1 MCPPYVSLLGEGKQ
15 SSPSV
20 PSRGPPVMLM
30 GAGGAQPRD
39 LPPGTIF
46 LTVRWSLS
54 VVSMR
59 RHPLCT
65 NTCVMSR
72 GEKDLTGARPDLGR
86 EPWEKWVRTQSSSWP
101 LPQGDVGAG
110 CWWLK
115 PPPGPGVFLSRSAE
129 RSCFC
134 CGLLPPMSRGREPG
148 GPGPKHQGQWR
159 RQGAR
164 PPAGWPLESLML
176 PFAITL
182 WLGYVLTLELRCP
195 QLRKNCS
202 LCVISSRLL

>member
-1 MCPPYVSLLGEGKQ
+1 
-15 SSPSV
+15 
-20 PSRGPPVMLM
+20 MLV

-54 VVSMR
+54 VVSVR

-65 NTCVMSR
+65 NMFVTSR

-110 CWWLK
+110 CWWLR
-115 PPPGPGVFLSRSAE
+115 PPPGPRVFLSRSAE

-148 GPGPKHQGQWR
+148 GPGPEHQGAVEKAGSSAPSRVAPGVTDAAFRHQPVAGLCPNP
-159 RQGAR
+159 GAQVS
-164 PPAGWPLESLML
+164 PAKEELLAVCNL
-176 PFAITL
+176 QQVTL
-182 WLGYVLTLELRCP
+182 DRLFTSCP
-195 QLRKNCS
+195 CKGQ
-202 LCVISSRLL
+202 VRL

>member
-1 MCPPYVSLLGEGKQ
+1 
-15 SSPSV
+15 
-20 PSRGPPVMLM
+20 MLV

-59 RHPLCT
+59 QHPLCT

-101 LPQGDVGAG
+101 LPLGDVGAG
-110 CWWLK
+110 CWWLRS
-115 PPPGPGVFLSRSAE
+115 PPGPGVFLSRSAE

-134 CGLLPPMSRGREPG
+134 RGLLPPMSRGREPG
-148 GPGPKHQGQWR
+148 GPGPEHQGAVEKAGSSAPSR
-159 RQGAR
+159 VGAFCHHPVAAFR
-164 PPAGWPLESLML
+164 HHPVA
-176 PFAITL
+176 
-182 WLGYVLTLELRCP
+182 ELRPNPGAQVSPAKEELLAVCNLQQVTLDRLFTSCP
-195 QLRKNCS
+195 CKGQ
-202 LCVISSRLL
+202 VRL